1 MSTPAGVRTQAVEL
15 SDVVE
20 FRTSFRQWIESHK
33 ADLPQGELSASFEAR
48 LATLR
53 ALQSEL
59 YAAGWARIGWSES
72 VGGLGGSAVH
82 RAIMY
87 DELALAGFSTR
98 SAFEHVEI
106 LAPAMLVHWDE
117 HKFREALPRLLRGDE
132 LWCQG
137 FSEPD
142 AGSDLVSM
150 RTTGTRDGDG
160 YRINGA
166 KCWTSWAVFADRCA
180 VLVRTGTP
188 EERHRGL
195 SAFFVD
201 LRSEG
206 VEVRPI
212 RQANGTDEL
221 AGVTFDDVWVS
232 ESDRIGEEG
241 KGWPFALDV
250 LSCERAAFA
259 WLRQTRLLAVAD
271 RLAAL
276 AAPAAASVMGDVVLD
291 LFALRTTS
299 AQAVLELADGRFMGP
314 AAAPSKSLLTSA
326 EQNLYDA
333 AQLILGSDLALGT
346 DIEDVSAW
354 QDDYLFSRAVSIY
367 GGTRQIQYLTIA
379 RFLLGL
385 PHG

>member
-1 MSTPAGVRTQAVEL
+1 MSTPAGVRTQPLEI
-15 SDVVE
+15 SDVVG
-20 FRTSFRQWIESHK
+20 FRISFRQWIEDHK
-33 ADLPQGELSASFEAR
+33 VGLPQSEMGASFEVR
-48 LATLR
+48 LETLR
-53 ALQSEL
+53 ALQNEL
-59 YAAGWARIGWSES
+59 YDAGWARIGWPEH
-72 VGGLGGSAVH
+72 VGGLGGTAVH

-106 LAPAMLVHWDE
+106 LAPAMLVHWDGP
-117 HKFREALPRLLRGDE
+117 KFREALQRLLRGDE

-142 AGSDLVSM
+142 AGSDLLSM
-150 RTTGTRDGDG
+150 RTTATRDGDG
-160 YRINGA
+160 NRINGA

-180 VLVRTGTP
+180 VLVRTGSP

-201 LRSEG
+201 LRSDG

-212 RQANGTDEL
+212 RQANGTNEL
-221 AGVTFDDVWVS
+221 AEVTFDDVWVP

-241 KGWPFALDV
+241 KGWSFALDV

-271 RLAAL
+271 RLSAL
-276 AAPAAASVMGDVVLD
+276 MAPAAASVIGDVVLD
-291 LFALRTTS
+291 LFALRATS

-346 DIEDVSAW
+346 DVENVSDW
-354 QDDYLFSRAVSIY
+354 QEDYLFSRAVSIY
-367 GGTRQIQYLTIA
+367 GGTRQIQYMTIA

>member
-1 MSTPAGVRTQAVEL
+1 MSTPVGVRTQPFEL
-15 SDVVE
+15 SDVVA
-20 FRTSFRQWIESHK
+20 FRTSFRQWLADHEAGLPRGESR
-33 ADLPQGELSASFEAR
+33 ASFAAR
-48 LATLR
+48 LESLR
-53 ALQSEL
+53 SLQNEL
-59 YAAGWARIGWSES
+59 YAAGWARIGWPEH

-82 RAIMY
+82 RAVMY
-87 DELALAGFSTR
+87 DELALAGFPTR
-98 SAFEHVEI
+98 SAFEHLEI
-106 LAPAMLVHWDE
+106 LAPAMLVHWDGR
-117 HKFREALPRLLRGDE
+117 KFGEMLPRLLRGEE

-150 RTTGTRDGDG
+150 RTTGTRDGVG
-160 YRINGA
+160 YRISGT
-166 KCWTSWAVFADRCA
+166 KCWTSWAAFADRCA
-180 VLVRTGTP
+180 VLVRTGSP

-201 LRSEG
+201 LRSDG

-221 AGVTFDDVWVS
+221 AEVTFEDVWVP

-241 KGWPFALDV
+241 KGWSFALDV

-271 RLAAL
+271 QLAAR
-276 AAPAAASVMGDVVLD
+276 ATPAVAPVMGDVVLD
-291 LFALRTTS
+291 LFALRATS

-333 AQLILGSDLALGT
+333 AQLILGPDLVLGT
-346 DIEDVSAW
+346 DLPDVGAW
-354 QDDYLFSRAVSIY
+354 QEDYLFSRAVSIY
-367 GGTRQIQYLTIA
+367 GGTRQIQYMTIA

>member
-1 MSTPAGVRTQAVEL
+1 MSTPAGVGTQPVEL
-15 SDVVE
+15 ADVVA
-20 FRTSFRQWIESHK
+20 FRASFRQWLVENESR
-33 ADLPQGELSASFEAR
+33 LPQETSASFSAR
-48 LATLR
+48 LETLCI
-53 ALQSEL
+53 LQSEL
-59 YAAGWARIGWSES
+59 YTAGWARIGWPES

-82 RAIMY
+82 RAVMY
-87 DELALAGFSTR
+87 DELALAGFPTR
-98 SAFEHVEI
+98 SAFEHLEI

-117 HKFREALPRLLRGDE
+117 QKFGEMLPLLLSGDE

-160 YRINGA
+160 YRISGT
-166 KCWTSWAVFADRCA
+166 KCWTSWAAFADRCA

-201 LRSEG
+201 LRSDG

-221 AGVTFDDVWVS
+221 AEVTFEDVWVP

-241 KGWPFALDV
+241 KGWSFALDV

-271 RLAAL
+271 RLAA
-276 AAPAAASVMGDVVLD
+276 AATPAVAPVIGDVVLD
-291 LFALRTTS
+291 LFALRATS
-299 AQAVLELADGRFMGP
+299 AQAVLELADGRFIGP

-333 AQLILGSDLALGT
+333 AQLVLGPDLALGT
-346 DIEDVSAW
+346 DLPDVGAW
-354 QDDYLFSRAVSIY
+354 QEDYLFSRAVSIY
-367 GGTRQIQYLTIA
+367 GGTRQIQYMTIA